1 MYQFIITFCP
11 SVTDIDFY
19 RHITISISARLGNID
34 QDLLRLDVGQEMT
47 IADLKAIIHADTGV
61 PPFEQSLFFNT
72 IQLRDDTQTLD
83 HYQIRE
89 DSMLGLLVQSSFGGL
104 LSANRGPEGRSA
116 SDAEGT
122 NPPRS
127 GGLQDAESVRLQAL
141 GNETLLDNL
150 RYHHPELFLAINE
163 PERFRQ
169 IWEYSLRYQNNIEAE
184 KHRELAILNADPFNI
199 ETQMKIEEII
209 RQEQVME
216 NVQSAMDYTP
226 EGESAILLLPLDS
239 TNQKA
244 GMK

>member
-1 MYQFIITFCP
+1 MTFSP
-11 SVTDIDFY
+11 SVTDTAFY
-19 RHITISISARLGNID
+19 RHITISISARLGNTD
-34 QDLLRLDVGQEMT
+34 QDLLNLDVGQEMT

-61 PPFEQSLFFNT
+61 PPVEQALFFNT
-72 IQLRDDTQTLD
+72 IQLRDDTQTLE

-89 DSMLGLLVQSSFGGL
+89 DSMLGLLVQPSYDGPE
-104 LSANRGPEGRSA
+104 SANRGPEGRSA
-116 SDAEGT
+116 SDAEGPI
-122 NPPRS
+122 PPRS

-141 GNETLLDNL
+141 GNGNLLDNL
-150 RYHHPELFLAINE
+150 RYHHPELFLAIND

-226 EGESAILLLPLDS
+226 EGKSAIHLLPLGS

-244 GMK
+244 EMK

>member
-1 MYQFIITFCP
+1 MTFSP
-11 SVTDIDFY
+11 SVTNPDFY
-19 RHITISISARLGNID
+19 RHITISISARPGITD
-34 QDLLRLDVGQEMT
+34 QDLLNLDVGQEMT

-61 PPFEQSLFFNT
+61 QPTDQALFFNT
-72 IQLRDDTQTLD
+72 IHLQDDTQTLD

-89 DSMLGLLVQSSFGGL
+89 DSMLGLLIQPSYNGIESV
-104 LSANRGPEGRSA
+104 NRGPEGRSA
-116 SDAEGT
+116 SNAEGP
-122 NPPRS
+122 NPQPSR
-127 GGLQDAESVRLQAL
+127 GLQDAESVRLQAL
-141 GNETLLDNL
+141 GNGTLLENL
-150 RYHHPELFLAINE
+150 RYHHPELFLAIDD

-226 EGESAILLLPLDS
+226 EGKSTILLLLLSIRPIRRIE
-239 TNQKA
+239 
-244 GMK
+244 

>member
-1 MYQFIITFCP
+1 MTFSP
-11 SVTDIDFY
+11 SVTDPDFY
-19 RHITISISARLGNID
+19 RHITISINSRPGNTD
-34 QDLLRLDVGQEMT
+34 QDLLNVDVGQEMT

-61 PPFEQSLFFNT
+61 APTDQALFFNT
-72 IQLRDDTQTLD
+72 IQLGDDTQTLD

-89 DSMLGLLVQSSFGGL
+89 DSMLALLVQPSSDGL
-104 LSANRGPEGRSA
+104 ESVNRGPGGKSA
-116 SDAEGT
+116 SDAEGP
-122 NPPRS
+122 NPQRS
-127 GGLQDAESVRLQAL
+127 GGLQDAESIRLQAL
-141 GNETLLDNL
+141 GNEALLENL
-150 RYHHPELFLAINE
+150 QYHHPELFLAIND

-184 KHRELAILNADPFNI
+184 KQRELAILNADPFNI

-226 EGESAILLLPLDS
+226 EGKSNILFLLPLDS

-244 GMK
+244 RMK

>member
-1 MYQFIITFCP
+1 MTFCP

-19 RHITISISARLGNID
+19 RHITISISARLGNTD
-34 QDLLRLDVGQEMT
+34 EDLLNVDVGHEMT
-47 IADLKAIIHADTGV
+47 VADLKAIIHADTGV
-61 PPFEQSLFFNT
+61 TPADQALFFNT
-72 IQLRDDTQTLD
+72 IQLRDDSQTLD

-89 DSMLGLLVQSSFGGL
+89 GSMLGLLVDGPESE
-104 LSANRGPEGRSA
+104 NRGPEGRSA
-116 SDAEGT
+116 PDAEGP

-127 GGLQDAESVRLQAL
+127 GGLQDAETVRLQAL
-141 GNETLLDNL
+141 GNGTLLDNL
-150 RYHHPELFLAINE
+150 QYHHPELFLAIND

-226 EGESAILLLPLDS
+226 EGKSAILLPPLDS

>member
-1 MYQFIITFCP
+1 MTFSP
-11 SVTDIDFY
+11 SVTDTAFY
-19 RHITISISARLGNID
+19 RHITISISARLGNTD
-34 QDLLRLDVGQEMT
+34 QDLLNVDVGQEMT
-47 IADLKAIIHADTGV
+47 VADLKAIIHADIGV
-61 PPFEQSLFFNT
+61 PPIEQALFFNT

-89 DSMLGLLVQSSFGGL
+89 DSMLGLLVQPSYDGPE
-104 LSANRGPEGRSA
+104 SANRGPEGRSA
-116 SDAEGT
+116 PDAEVP

-127 GGLQDAESVRLQAL
+127 GGLQDAESIRLQAL

-150 RYHHPELFLAINE
+150 RYHHPELFLAIND

-226 EGESAILLLPLDS
+226 EGKSAILLLPLDS